1 MLTRCSLHIN
11 FIKIE
16 IGKNDKYDKK
26 LFTIIKRNYYKQQ
39 NFKIISIKIW
49 EFIVVTINIIV

>member
-1 MLTRCSLHIN
+1 M
-11 FIKIE
+11 
-16 IGKNDKYDKK
+16 
-26 LFTIIKRNYYKQQ
+26 IKRNYYKQE